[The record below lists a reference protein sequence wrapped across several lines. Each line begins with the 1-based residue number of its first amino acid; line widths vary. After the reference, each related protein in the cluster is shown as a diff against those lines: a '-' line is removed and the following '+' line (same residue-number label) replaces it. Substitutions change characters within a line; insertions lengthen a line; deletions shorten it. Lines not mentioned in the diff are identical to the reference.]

1 MHARTQFLTRFA
13 ALISLGILSAQY
25 YVQSHWVAGNIE
37 RTVRDVATCSGRFIV
52 PLLLAVA
59 FRRWAS
65 VARAELPRWRRVV
78 SLGFFVVLTSA
89 WTVLAS
95 LEIVGSLW
103 PAAAFFNLNWLA
115 LLVAM
120 CEIGAL
126 LAAFLKYESR
136 SLALASAFLMMAWL
150 QAGIYF

>member
-37 RTVRDVATCSGRFIV
+37 RTVRDAATCSGRFVV
-52 PLLLAVA
+52 PLLLVVA
-59 FRRWAS
+59 YWRWTR
-65 VARAELPRWRRVV
+65 VAQAELPRWRRGLG
-78 SLGFFVVLTSA
+78 LGFFVVLPSA
-89 WTVLAS
+89 WTVLAT

-103 PAAAFFNLNWLA
+103 PAGGFFNLNWLA

-136 SLALASAFLMMAWL
+136 SLAFASAFLMMAWL